1 MGDITLAFFVSGG
14 DDDDDDDD
22 DVESVRS
29 LLSLFFSSSVMV
41 YGKDVF

>member
-14 DDDDDDDD
+14 DDDDDDD